1 MKHRLVI
8 IAILASVA
16 LISGGCKSGRVSSA
30 NAVSAPVER
39 ETSFSTTTVERVANV
54 DSTIRCKF
62 TIDYPTGTDS
72 FSLAVNKFLHD
83 QLAQM
88 YLPRINDPDAESR
101 YPLYDGNV
109 NKGET
114 VVGYYADGTLEYL
127 KQTLKDMQDEGID
140 WTPTLEYDLS
150 ITKMADTTRYVSYE
164 VKAYAFLG
172 GAHGSSSYHVEHIA
186 KPSGKVIELTVDTL
200 QTKALQPL
208 LRKGVINY
216 FHEMDERDVDDSNL
230 DEHLLLM
237 GDPIPVPVCAPYLA
251 PDGVHFVYQQYEI
264 APYAVGL
271 VSFTVPYAEI
281 KKYLTPEARELIE

>member
-8 IAILASVA
+8 TAILASVA
-16 LISGGCKSGRVSSA
+16 LILAGCKSGRTSSA
-30 NAVSAPVER
+30 NAASAPVEHG
-39 ETSFSTTTVERVANV
+39 TSFSTTTVERIANA
-54 DSTIRCKF
+54 DSAILCKV

-83 QLAQM
+83 QLVQM
-88 YLPRINDPDAESR
+88 YLPGFDGPDAESR
-101 YPLYDGNV
+101 NPLCDGNV
-109 NKGET
+109 NTGET
-114 VVGYYADGTLEYL
+114 VVGYYADGTLAYL
-127 KQTLKDMQDEGID
+127 KQTLEGMQDEGID

-164 VKAYAFLG
+164 MKAYVFLG
-172 GAHGSSSYHVEHIA
+172 GAHGSSSYRVVHIA

-208 LRKGVINY
+208 LRKGVISY
-216 FHEMDERDVDDSNL
+216 FHEMGERDVDDSNL

-237 GDPIPVPVCAPYLA
+237 GDPIPVPACASYLA

-281 KKYLTPEARELIE
+281 KKYLTPEARQLIE